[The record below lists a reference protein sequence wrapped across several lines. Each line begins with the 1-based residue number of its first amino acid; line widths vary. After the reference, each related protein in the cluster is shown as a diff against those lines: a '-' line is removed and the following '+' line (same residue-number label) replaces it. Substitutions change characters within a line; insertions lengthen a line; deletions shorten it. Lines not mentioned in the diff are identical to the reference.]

1 MHIELPSQSH
11 PVTLGEAVVV
21 VVEVVEVVLRGS
33 QSVPS
38 GQRHILWEVELPIH
52 SAFGGHSTPLQ

>member
-21 VVEVVEVVLRGS
+21 VAVVVEVVLRGS

-38 GQRHILWEVELPIH
+38 KQRHIWEVELLIH